1 MSAGAPADL
10 LRSLVWSHAGKK
22 WASRQEL
29 SDAIGAYQRQIRRE
43 AGQWSPD
50 ERVLAASRIDV
61 VWEDFSS
68 SDDPEVA
75 RIASADGGG
84 LTALDLMWGIEQA
97 FGARIAPLDHH
108 FFEGFALRRETAS
121 EAIPCYD
128 LQLGS

>member
-1 MSAGAPADL
+1 MSAGVPAEVLGDL
-10 LRSLVWSHAGKK
+10 LWSCGGGP
-22 WASRQEL
+22 WPSRQEL
-29 SDAIGAYQRQIRRE
+29 SDAIGAYQREIRGD
-43 AGQWSPD
+43 AGRWSPD
-50 ERVLAASRIDV
+50 ERVLSVPHIDV

-68 SDDPEVA
+68 DGDPEVA

-108 FFEGFALRRETAS
+108 FFEGLALRRETAS